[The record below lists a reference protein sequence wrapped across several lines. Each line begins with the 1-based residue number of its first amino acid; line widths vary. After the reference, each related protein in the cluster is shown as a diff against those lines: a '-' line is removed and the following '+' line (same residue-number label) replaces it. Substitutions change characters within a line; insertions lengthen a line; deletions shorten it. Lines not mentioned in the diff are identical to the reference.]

1 MKTIF
6 LSLFNNY
13 PFILILFMG
22 LSTPALADFEG
33 STHAEY
39 PEWFVDAPFLDLAEV
54 NQEAT
59 ANGKKGLMVL
69 FTTRGCSYC
78 EQFIRRSLGDDK
90 IAALVQKDF
99 ASVGLEIFDDA
110 EMVSPTEE
118 TIAVKHF
125 AKKEG
130 VGFAPTL
137 LFYDKNGKM
146 VLRQVGYQ
154 APKRFIQLMD
164 YVANEKYL
172 EKSLRD
178 FLATKPENSSDDK
191 SYVSLKADTLFEN
204 APYILD
210 RSKFAASE
218 PLMVI
223 FEKPGCAECKNF
235 HEDVLTLKDVRNT
248 LQKFQVVRLDPT
260 DDKTP
265 VLLPDGIKTTP
276 FQWYE
281 KTTFSR
287 LPALLFYDEGGNQ
300 VLQTDALVLHERMMN
315 SLNYVLEEAY
325 KKDWTYQQFARS
337 KAIEASQKNN

>member
-1 MKTIF
+1 MKTI
-6 LSLFNNY
+6 LLPLFNNY
-13 PFILILFMG
+13 LFILILFAV

-39 PEWFVDAPFLDLAEV
+39 PEWFVDSPFLDLAEV
-54 NQEAT
+54 NQDVS

-90 IAALVQKDF
+90 IAALVQKYF

-110 EMVSPTEE
+110 EMVAPDGSTL
-118 TIAVKHF
+118 AVKHF

-137 LFYDKNGKM
+137 LFYDKDGKV

-154 APKRFIQLMD
+154 APERFVQLME
-164 YVANEKYL
+164 YTANQHYREL
-172 EKSLRD
+172 SLRD
-178 FLATKPENSSDDK
+178 FLASKMESSTEDK
-191 SYVSLKADTLFEN
+191 SYTQLKADTLFDD
-204 APYILD
+204 APYSLD
-210 RSKFAASE
+210 RSKFAANE

-223 FEKPGCAECKNF
+223 FEKPGCAECKDF
-235 HEDVLTLKDVRNT
+235 HQDVLTLKDVRST

-265 VLLPDGIKTTP
+265 VLLPDGKRITP
-276 FQWYE
+276 SQWFD

-287 LPALLFYDEGGNQ
+287 LPALLFFDEGGNQ
-300 VLQTDALVLHERMMN
+300 VLKTDALVLHERMMN
-315 SLNYVLEEAY
+315 SLNYVLEKAY

-337 KAIEASQKNN
+337 KALAATLKND

>member
-1 MKTIF
+1 MKTII

-13 PFILILFMG
+13 MFVLLFLAG

-39 PEWFVDAPFLDLAEV
+39 PEWFVDSPFLDLAEV
-54 NQEAT
+54 NQNGS

-78 EQFIRRSLGDDK
+78 EQFIRRSLGNAK
-90 IAALVQKDF
+90 IAAKVQKDF
-99 ASVGLEIFDDA
+99 DSVGLEIFDDA
-110 EMVSPTEE
+110 EMVAPDGSTL
-118 TIAVKHF
+118 AVKHF

-137 LFYDKNGKM
+137 LFYDKDGKM

-154 APKRFIQLMD
+154 APERFVKLMD
-164 YVANEKYL
+164 YVANEKYR
-172 EKSLRD
+172 EQSLRD
-178 FLATKPENSSDDK
+178 FFATKPEDSTEDK
-191 SYVSLKADTLFEN
+191 SYTQLKADTLFDD

-235 HEDVLTLKDVRNT
+235 HQDVLTLKDVRST

-265 VLLPDGIKTTP
+265 ILLPDGIKTTP

-281 KTTFSR
+281 KTNFSR
-287 LPALLFYDEGGNQ
+287 LPALLFFDEGGKE
-300 VLQTDALVLHERMMN
+300 VLKTDALVLHERMMN